1 MASPIRAVIRLWL
14 YLTLTFALMPAQLLA
29 LLAASRL
36 RENIPLFYHRL
47 CCRIFGLT
55 IEARGS
61 MATARPT
68 LFVSNHTSYLDIM
81 VLASLIPGSFVA
93 KREVAKW
100 PLFGL
105 LAKLQR
111 TVFVVR
117 DRRHAVAQR
126 DEMTQRLVAGD
137 ALILFPE
144 GTSND
149 GNRVLPFKSSL
160 FAVARHEI
168 GGRTLT
174 VQPVS
179 IAYVALDG
187 MPLGRFLRPFYAWYG
202 DMELAP
208 HLWRSAGLG
217 NATVMVE
224 FHPPAPPQAFASRKA
239 VADYCYWK
247 VAAGVARA
255 LSGRPIGEEP
265 AAGAREAA
273 E

>member
-1 MASPIRAVIRLWL
+1 MASPIRAVIRLLL

-47 CCRIFGLT
+47 CCRILGLT

-160 FAVARHEI
+160 FAVAHHEI

-239 VADYCYWK
+239 VADYCYGK

-255 LSGRPIGEEP
+255 LSGRPIGAEP